1 MKDLANRTSTV
12 KPKSL
17 TQRTKPVQSSSSVP
31 VVDTLE
37 EIFASAAYRVAEA
50 EAKSFFAAEAT
61 KEFERVAKMAEETE
75 VMLQLAEEIH
85 QKCNYRMK
93 TTLVCFHDC
102 SAAMF

>member
-1 MKDLANRTSTV
+1 M
-12 KPKSL
+12 
-17 TQRTKPVQSSSSVP
+17 QSSSSVP